1 MRSEVATLLAGAG
14 AAVLILAGRW
24 ALLPEPPSR
33 ASVPRV
39 ESLEALSP
47 WLAADTVRPRG
58 DDVGVVRL
66 VRDPFGATLRPAGAG
81 EDGAERRGDGGWS
94 VSAIMISGDRRLAI
108 VDDRLVE
115 AGDVLAGGGRL
126 VQVARDHVV
135 VLGPDGV
142 RRRVPLNR

>member
-1 MRSEVATLLAGAG
+1 MLAGAG

-39 ESLEALSP
+39 ESLEALSA
-47 WLAADTVRPRG
+47 WLPRDTARPRP
-58 DDVGVVRL
+58 DQVADVRL
-66 VRDPFGATLRPAGAG
+66 ARDPFGASRRGSGEDEGGAG
-81 EDGAERRGDGGWS
+81 SSARPGSRWS

-108 VDDRLVE
+108 IDDRLVE
-115 AGDVLAGGGRL
+115 AGDALPGGGRV

-135 VLGPDGV
+135 VAGPDGV
-142 RRRVPLNR
+142 RRRIPLNQ